1 MDCAFDIL
9 CKKASPYSKSSRFSL
24 IVSSDLTVLCFM
36 YRHVVNF
43 DFILWR
49 CKVLARFFP
58 FFFFFACEYSVV
70 PAPFVAETI
79 FVPLCCLS
87 SFAKISWLFIF
98 LSVCYIAL
106 IYSLFFHHCH
116 TWSEL
121 CQPSTFFFSF
131 NTMLYIM
138 SLLFVHISFRISSL
152 IYIKLDWNCIK
163 SANQVDKNWPLDTT
177 DFFPILKHETCLYL
191 VI

>member
-87 SFAKISWLFIF
+87 SFAKISWLFIWDF
-98 LSVCYIAL
+98 CLSVILHWSTHYFFTTATLEVSCVSPQL
-106 IYSLFFHHCH
+106 FSLA
-116 TWSEL
+116 SIR
-121 CQPSTFFFSF
+121 
-131 NTMLYIM
+131 Y
-138 SLLFVHISFRISSL
+138 
-152 IYIKLDWNCIK
+152 CILW
-163 SANQVDKNWPLDTT
+163 V
-177 DFFPILKHETCLYL
+177 FCLS
-191 VI
+191 I